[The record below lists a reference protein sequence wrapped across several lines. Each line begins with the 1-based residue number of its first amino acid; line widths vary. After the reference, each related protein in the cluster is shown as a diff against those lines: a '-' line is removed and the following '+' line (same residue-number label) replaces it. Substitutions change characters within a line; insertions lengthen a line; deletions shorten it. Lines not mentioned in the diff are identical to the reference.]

1 MMKSRNLFLKIYKK
15 FEEIL
20 TKPFFEKLQKS
31 WWQTDRPTDRQTDR
45 QTDIQDLLIYA
56 TSRRIKND
64 YVKFCYLYMFSFC
77 LNCCPYKAIFEVGVT
92 FFFSYWAIL
101 GNWDIVKEK
110 LSSDILVNSNKVNF
124 LSLVSG
130 KCLHLSPIWVVLS
143 LLGLC
148 YGTFGVWTRFKH
160 FQ

>member
-1 MMKSRNLFLKIYKK
+1 MNFSKIFWIFQKVFEFFKK
-15 FEEIL
+15 FL
-20 TKPFFEKLQKS
+20 NFSKSFWKFQKS
-31 WWQTDRPTDRQTDR
+31 WWRTN
-45 QTDIQDLLIYA
+45 IHYLCIFA

-110 LSSDILVNSNKVNF
+110 LSSDILVNNNKVNF

-148 YGTFGVWTRFKH
+148 YGTFGVGSRFKH